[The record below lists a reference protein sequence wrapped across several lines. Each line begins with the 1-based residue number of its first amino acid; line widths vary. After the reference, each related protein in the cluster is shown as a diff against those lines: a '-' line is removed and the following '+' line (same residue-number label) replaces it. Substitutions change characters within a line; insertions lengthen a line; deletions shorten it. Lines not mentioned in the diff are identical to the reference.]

1 MSKITE
7 ISRDKI
13 RVHYR
18 GKKYTI
24 NLTEELS
31 INENLINKQ
40 LKTQPS
46 NYAFLCLLRDEAIY
60 ERDNLEREMKKIHSE
75 AWLYYKENTNCNNDT
90 AEHKAQTTHKYQTS
104 MVKYLKAAKHA
115 AKLISICRSYEA
127 RERILQS
134 LNANLRKQQ

>member
-1 MSKITE
+1 MSKIIE
-7 ISRDKI
+7 ISHDRLRI
-13 RVHYR
+13 LYR

-31 INENLINKQ
+31 ISENLINKQ
-40 LKTQPS
+40 LKSQPS
-46 NYAFLCLLRDEAIY
+46 NYAFLCLLRDDAIY
-60 ERDNLEREMKKIHSE
+60 KRDDLERQMKKAYSE

-90 AEHKAQTTHKYQTS
+90 AEHQAQTNKKYQRL
-104 MVKYLKAAKHA
+104 MVSYLKAAKHT
-115 AKLISICRSYEA
+115 AKLISACRSYEA